1 MHNIQLKN
9 KRGKVVATLQ
19 WERPEDLINWANSIA
34 NESGKEFRNV
44 DPEVPVILEA
54 IAAPVHKLKIVAKEQ
69 TLSVKSHSDI
79 QTLLQSISEN
89 LHEEF
94 EILMCK
100 NFVNENTLSEKK
112 NQINVLNEITEALFD
127 LSQLQEKTE
136 MCLMNYGISEMEYRN
151 FIRMPME
158 MIIAQLTEMRETR
171 SVQLPDVFCMVLDYK
186 VKEKHPLNTP
196 VESRIAEKPLHGLTK
211 LMEMKSAGMKFA
223 GTWSLKE
230 EIKKI
235 DSLIEK
241 HKRGDDLCT
250 GT

>member
-44 DPEVPVILEA
+44 DPEVPVKLEA

-69 TLSVKSHSDI
+69 TLSVKTHSDI

-136 MCLMNYGISEMEYRN
+136 MCLMNYGISEMEYMN

-158 MIIAQLTEMRETR
+158 MIIAQLTEMREER
-171 SVQLPDVFCMVLDYK
+171 SVQLPDIFTQVLDYT
-186 VKEKHPLNTP
+186 VKEKQP
-196 VESRIAEKPLHGLTK
+196 EKEIRIAEKPLHGLTK
-211 LMEMKSAGMKFA
+211 LMEMSKSGIKFA